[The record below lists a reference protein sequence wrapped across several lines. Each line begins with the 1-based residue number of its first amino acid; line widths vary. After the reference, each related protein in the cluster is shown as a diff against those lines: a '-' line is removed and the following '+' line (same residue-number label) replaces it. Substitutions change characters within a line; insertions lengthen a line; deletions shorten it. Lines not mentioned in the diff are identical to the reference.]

1 MTRNILVLATAAVFA
16 VGLAAAPANAGL
28 LKNLSDTVEKTVDK
42 VVETVDETVETVT
55 ETVDD
60 VAGTN
65 TSDVVDEV
73 LTVNDEDPEGLI
85 NVNTKGQGLATATVG
100 PNGKPLVRAGV
111 GGLGGGNLLSLDLDG
126 LGLDV
131 GVEIGITDPT
141 NPNGP
146 QNPNNPANPIL
157 VGSLGGGGGTFKVT
171 CAVNNAKTL
180 LQVAANGKLTANE
193 IKGWQRAA
201 NVQIV
206 PVELCPQAR
215 SQIAKLFARSK
226 KILLLQ
232 RAVTTDNLIMASL
245 SRTRY
250 DANDVAAV
258 QRRSGQLVVYVY

>member
-1 MTRNILVLATAAVFA
+1 MTRNILAIVAAAVFA
-16 VGLAAAPANAGL
+16 VGMATAPASAGL
-28 LKNLSDTVEKTVDK
+28 LGKLGKTVEKTVDK
-42 VVETVDETVETVT
+42 VVDTVDKTVDKVT

-65 TSDVVDEV
+65 TKEVVDDVVTINDQDADG
-73 LTVNDEDPEGLI
+73 LVN
-85 NVNTKGQGLATATVG
+85 VTTQGDNLVTATVG
-100 PNGKPLVRAGV
+100 PDGQPLVRAGV
-111 GGLGGGNLLSLDLDG
+111 GLLNERNLLSLDLDA

-131 GVEIGITDPT
+131 DLVIGISDPT

-146 QNPNNPANPIL
+146 QNPNNPNNPVL
-157 VGSLGGGGGTFKVT
+157 VGSLGGGATFMVT

-180 LQVAANGKLTANE
+180 LQVAANGKLTASE
-193 IKGWQRAA
+193 IKAWQRAA
-201 NVQIV
+201 NVQII
-206 PVELCPQAR
+206 PVELCPEAKA
-215 SQIAKLFARSK
+215 QIAKLFARSK

-258 QRRSGQLVVYVY
+258 QRRGGQLVVYVY